1 MISSNLYVFLLVLC
15 ILIQAT
21 FGYLS
26 EPHPPFVITSPTQDT
41 TIKRGDSLNVT
52 WQLTPGVRYPIYGY
66 AAASTTQTIIGL
78 LSPDARRDERYIY
91 KVDSNIKLSDHNYAW
106 TVDEQTEPGDYRIGI
121 GFYYNE
127 ASPII
132 HII

>member
-1 MISSNLYVFLLVLC
+1 M
-15 ILIQAT
+15 
-21 FGYLS
+21 
-26 EPHPPFVITSPTQDT
+26 
-41 TIKRGDSLNVT
+41 NVT
-52 WQLTPGVRYPIYGY
+52 WKLTPGVRYPIYGY

-78 LSPDARRDERYIY
+78 LPPDARRDERYIY

-106 TVDEQTEPGDYRIGI
+106 TVDQQTAPGDYRIGI